1 MDEKLKITI
10 LEQLRV
16 LDENYIPLVSYP
28 IIDGD
33 KKIFLGEKEKRTCRF
48 CGRSKADGVT
58 FKKEAHALSNLIGNN
73 SLFSYYEC
81 DECNQRFS
89 IYEGDFA
96 EFMKIYHCILKVKGK
111 RGIPS
116 YRMNTSRV
124 DIEGTTTAIKQ
135 FEGDPTLQCN
145 IDEVNKKLTI
155 TALRTYTPIHVY
167 KALLKMAL
175 TILPKED
182 LEHCMSAL
190 KFLNKEPVSVKIP
203 LPVVI
208 QMYGQGADVHHSIM
222 GAIFKRRE
230 NAKGMVFSYVFLLAY
245 NNMCFQ
251 MPIFGSDLDKFAKGE
266 SVRFH
271 TIPTFPL
278 LDGYPLILDK
288 LVDLASSEKKVKE
301 PISLSFTFADF
312 ERTDYDPETG
322 EELP

>member
-1 MDEKLKITI
+1 MDEKLRMKI

-33 KKIFLGEKEKRTCRF
+33 KKIFLGEKENRTCRF

-124 DIEGTTTAIKQ
+124 DIEGTTTSIKQ
-135 FEGDPTLQCN
+135 FEGDPTLQCD
-145 IDEVNKKLTI
+145 IDEVNKKTHNI
-155 TALRTYTPIHVY
+155 SSKDIYSYPCV
-167 KALLKMAL
+167 
-175 TILPKED
+175 
-182 LEHCMSAL
+182 
-190 KFLNKEPVSVKIP
+190 
-203 LPVVI
+203 
-208 QMYGQGADVHHSIM
+208 QGAFKNGANNFTRRGLQTLCVSIK
-222 GAIFKRRE
+222 IFK
-230 NAKGMVFSYVFLLAY
+230 
-245 NNMCFQ
+245 
-251 MPIFGSDLDKFAKGE
+251 
-266 SVRFH
+266 
-271 TIPTFPL
+271 
-278 LDGYPLILDK
+278 
-288 LVDLASSEKKVKE
+288 
-301 PISLSFTFADF
+301 
-312 ERTDYDPETG
+312 
-322 EELP
+322 